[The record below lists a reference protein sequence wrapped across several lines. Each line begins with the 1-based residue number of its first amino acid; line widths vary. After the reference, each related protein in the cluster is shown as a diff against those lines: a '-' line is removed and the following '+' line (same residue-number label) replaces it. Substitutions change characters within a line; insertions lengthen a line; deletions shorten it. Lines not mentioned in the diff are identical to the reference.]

1 MEKKKLYK
9 EKNYKHIDKPF
20 DIYKHRNIM
29 NKIQDKEY
37 VTHHAFY
44 PFVSSKISF
53 KKYSEEIIKGHHYK
67 FKDRPIKYASH
78 IDRYIYQWYSSK
90 LNQAYNVYCNE
101 HDLNKCSV
109 AYRTCL
115 RGKTNI
121 EFASMAFKKI
131 KELKECYVLVSDFS
145 DFFDTLEHSILKQ
158 NICKV
163 LKVNKLEN
171 DWYKVFRSMTVYSYV
186 ERQSIID
193 FLIDNKYETDSSILK
208 LKSFFESISWNDAKK
223 NIKII
228 RHDDE
233 YGIPQGSPLSGIFA
247 NVFMIDF
254 DYKLNEYAKSKNGLY
269 MRYSD
274 DLILIIPK
282 DEVNSI
288 DDLWNYIVNLKR
300 DYKYLKINESK
311 TSGYVYENG
320 LIKSLHNESNGFKI
334 SGNFIPYLG
343 FSFDGTYIKFR
354 DKTLTKFF
362 YKMYR
367 KIDSMVEREQ
377 YRILLNKK
385 KKSKI
390 DKHWILKQLK
400 QGNGE
405 DLKFVTYV
413 NRAKR
418 VFPNE
423 KYIVSFKDMVKK
435 RIFIRFNKFNSKKTE
450 E

>member
-1 MEKKKLYK
+1 MIKKRLYK
-9 EKNYKHIDKPF
+9 EKNYKHIDMPF
-20 DIYKHRNIM
+20 NIYKHRNIM
-29 NKIQDKEY
+29 NRIQNKEY
-37 VTHHAFY
+37 ITHHGFY
-44 PFVSSKISF
+44 PFISSTIRL
-53 KKYSEEIIKGHHYK
+53 KKYSEEIIEGHHYK
-67 FKDRPIKYASH
+67 YKDRPIKYASH

-90 LNQAYNVYCNE
+90 LNQAYNIYCNE
-101 HDLNKCSV
+101 NDLNKCSV
-109 AYRTCL
+109 AYRTNL

-121 EFASMAFKKI
+121 EFASNAFEKMKA
-131 KELKECYVLVSDFS
+131 LKECYVLVSDFS
-145 DFFDTLEHSILKQ
+145 DFFDTLEHSILKN
-158 NICKV
+158 NICRV
-163 LKVNKLEN
+163 LKVNKLDA

-186 ERQSIID
+186 ERQDIID
-193 FLIDNKYETDSSILK
+193 FLINNKYETESSIIK
-208 LKSFFESISWNDAKK
+208 LKSFFETVSWNDVKK
-223 NIKII
+223 NIII
-228 RHDDE
+228 TRHDDE

-254 DYKLNEYAKSKNGLY
+254 DYKLNEYAKNKRGLY

-282 DEVNSI
+282 EEVNSI
-288 DDLWNYIVNLKR
+288 DDLWNYITTLKE
-300 DYKYLKINESK
+300 DYKYLKINKSK
-311 TSGYVYENG
+311 TSGYIYENCK
-320 LIKSLHNESNGFKI
+320 IKSLHNEENGFKP

-343 FSFDGTYIKFR
+343 FSFDGTNIKFR

-362 YKMYR
+362 YKIYR

-400 QGNGE
+400 QGNSE
-405 DLKFVTYV
+405 DLKFITYV

-423 KYIVSFKDMVKK
+423 KYIISFKDMVKK
-435 RIFIRFNKFNSKKTE
+435 RIFIRFNKINSKT
-450 E
+450 